1 MKSEL
6 AVKKAAKKLNVHLK
20 YVAIPEKAELCLS
33 SSTTATRVVHSCTAK
48 PRTAWG
54 LEMLCFNSE
63 GNNACPR

>member
-33 SSTTATRVVHSCTAK
+33 SSTAATR
-48 PRTAWG
+48 
-54 LEMLCFNSE
+54 
-63 GNNACPR
+63 GNIWKKDPSHLGYRIKAYHLTDGF

>member
-33 SSTTATRVVHSCTAK
+33 SSTTATR
-48 PRTAWG
+48 
-54 LEMLCFNSE
+54 
-63 GNNACPR
+63 GNIWKKDPSHLDRV